1 MPTKTAKAVAR
12 TEQVLRA
19 AYPEG
24 RAETRRLILAQ
35 ALSAFN
41 ARGIEAT
48 TIDDL
53 RAASGQSVGTIYHH
67 FKSKEGVVAALLFAA
82 VDDLGRTIAARID
95 GLEDS
100 HAVVDALITAY
111 VTWITETPDLARFY
125 FTAREVVAGGP
136 FGDELRARTAA
147 RYAPIDACFARDVKY
162 GRVMPLPE
170 ELIPALVLGAAEWYS
185 RSWLAG
191 RRLASPADR
200 AAVLAEAAWRSI
212 ARHI

>member
-1 MPTKTAKAVAR
+1 MPTKTAQAVAR

-19 AYPEG
+19 AYPED
-24 RAETRRLILAQ
+24 RAETKRLILAQ

-41 ARGIEAT
+41 ARGIETT

-53 RAASGQSVGTIYHH
+53 RAASGQGVGTIYHH

-82 VDDLGRTIAARID
+82 VDDLGRAIAARID

-125 FTAREVVAGGP
+125 FIAREVVAGGP

-170 ELIPALVLGAAEWYS
+170 ELIPALVLGAAEWYP
-185 RSWLAG
+185 REGVAG
-191 RRLASPADR
+191 RRLASPGAR

-212 ARHI
+212 ARHL